1 MTHMTMQVSSSKL
14 YIHPTSVLNLLVHT
28 ASATLAGP
36 LPTQHDKTDLL
47 PQAVQ
52 SGMVVYHRGVTA
64 PCFADYVP
72 SADEVRSPWRIA
84 MARDEYGPMQIGL
97 YVPRKK
103 RAFRDVRIQVGCD
116 LPHRIGRI
124 YYQLDRP
131 LPYGFLI
138 DSNTTA
144 CLGDVCMLL

>member
-1 MTHMTMQVSSSKL
+1 
-14 YIHPTSVLNLLVHT
+14 
-28 ASATLAGP
+28 
-36 LPTQHDKTDLL
+36 
-47 PQAVQ
+47 
-52 SGMVVYHRGVTA
+52 
-64 PCFADYVP
+64 
-72 SADEVRSPWRIA
+72 

-97 YVPRKK
+97 YVPRQK
-103 RAFRDVRIQVGCD
+103 RALRDVRIQVGCD